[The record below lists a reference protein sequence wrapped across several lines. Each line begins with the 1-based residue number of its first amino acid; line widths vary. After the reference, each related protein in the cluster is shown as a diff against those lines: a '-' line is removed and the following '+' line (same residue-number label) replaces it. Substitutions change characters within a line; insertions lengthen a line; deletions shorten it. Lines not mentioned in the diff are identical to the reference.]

1 MAYDSRYSP
10 GVLVFMDNA
19 AFSRLS
25 ELEKAAYLQKAVRA
39 MRSGTR
45 VITPNP
51 LLLKSAAL
59 KLTP

>member
-1 MAYDSRYSP
+1 MAYDPRYSP

-25 ELEKAAYLQKAVRA
+25 EQEKAAYLQKAVRA

-51 LLLKSAAL
+51 YLLKSAAL
-59 KLTP
+59 KFTP